1 MSTDQQ
7 LGWLR
12 NLSKAQLSEATLAV
26 VQIQKEV
33 NALATRVNGE
43 HELRSLGWE
52 RRLAL
57 AKREWQDDLEAM
69 RTECSIMLKEAD
81 ELVALQRE
89 EAELYREEA
98 LLRVAQRDAAE
109 QKVLMLQGSQ
119 RRLVLRARGALRRA
133 EEAEAEAAEATAAA
147 DRASASNE
155 AARRRA
161 EAEREVLVAALAIG
175 EGEDGYLERI
185 AHDQSLPVAQRE
197 SAMLRAKLQ
206 DLREMAA
213 KHAVDAGAVAHAM
226 AEVELREA
234 RAERRAQALE
244 QRLHACEGELGARR
258 MAELQAARRAMV
270 VRKPV
275 DGGGEVSGMLT
286 LWSAGGSQGE
296 AKGAGALQAKGE
308 GAFDADESGR
318 GASGVGPSRWQISL
332 AERCALAEEMVEA
345 RNAELE
351 ASRVE
356 LAAATEERRL
366 IGEGAAARSSALRA
380 R

>member
-161 EAEREVLVAALAIG
+161 EAERDVLVAALAIG

-206 DLREMAA
+206 DLRDMAA

-244 QRLHACEGELGARR
+244 QRLRQLTAARAIQQGGYQQNYGQAGAFRAQVRDSDKQRQLDRVADQIAAKFGKSAIRRGAR
-258 MAELQAARRAMV
+258 L
-270 VRKPV
+270 
-275 DGGGEVSGMLT
+275 DGE
-286 LWSAGGSQGE
+286 
-296 AKGAGALQAKGE
+296 K
-308 GAFDADESGR
+308 
-318 GASGVGPSRWQISL
+318 
-332 AERCALAEEMVEA
+332 
-345 RNAELE
+345 
-351 ASRVE
+351 
-356 LAAATEERRL
+356 
-366 IGEGAAARSSALRA
+366 
-380 R
+380 

>member
-119 RRLVLRARGALRRA
+119 RRLVLRARGI
-133 EEAEAEAAEATAAA
+133 
-147 DRASASNE
+147 
-155 AARRRA
+155 
-161 EAEREVLVAALAIG
+161 AITVVPH
-175 EGEDGYLERI
+175 R
-185 AHDQSLPVAQRE
+185 
-197 SAMLRAKLQ
+197 
-206 DLREMAA
+206 
-213 KHAVDAGAVAHAM
+213 DAGLDVKP
-226 AEVELREA
+226 
-234 RAERRAQALE
+234 AERRVYAV
-244 QRLHACEGELGARR
+244 RT
-258 MAELQAARRAMV
+258 RA
-270 VRKPV
+270 P
-275 DGGGEVSGMLT
+275 
-286 LWSAGGSQGE
+286 
-296 AKGAGALQAKGE
+296 
-308 GAFDADESGR
+308 
-318 GASGVGPSRWQISL
+318 PH
-332 AERCALAEEMVEA
+332 CH
-345 RNAELE
+345 
-351 ASRVE
+351 
-356 LAAATEERRL
+356 
-366 IGEGAAARSSALRA
+366 
-380 R
+380 